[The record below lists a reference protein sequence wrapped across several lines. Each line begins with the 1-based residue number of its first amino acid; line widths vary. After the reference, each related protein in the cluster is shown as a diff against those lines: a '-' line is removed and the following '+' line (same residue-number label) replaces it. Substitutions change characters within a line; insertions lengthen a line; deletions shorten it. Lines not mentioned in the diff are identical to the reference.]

1 MRTPLHLG
9 IAASLAVVSI
19 PTPIAAQA
27 PPSSP
32 TADPNEKVCENIA
45 AIGSRLAKKRVCAT
59 RAEWEER
66 RRLDRE
72 AVEQAQ
78 KLIGGPCQTTPS
90 ARNGGPTA
98 C

>member
-1 MRTPLHLG
+1 MFVHLLALAVAG
-9 IAASLAVVSI
+9 TAPAEAVAAPAASA
-19 PTPIAAQA
+19 T
-27 PPSSP
+27 
-32 TADPNEKVCENIA
+32 DPNERICESIPE
-45 AIGSRLAKKRVCAT
+45 IGSRLAKKRVCAT
-59 RAEWEER
+59 RAEWDER

-78 KLIGGPCQTTPS
+78 KLIGGPCQSTPS

>member
-1 MRTPLHLG
+1 MLVYLV
-9 IAASLAVVSI
+9 ALAVAG
-19 PTPIAAQA
+19 TA
-27 PPSSP
+27 PPE
-32 TADPNEKVCENIA
+32 TVVARVANATNPNEKICESIPE
-45 AIGSRLAKKRVCAT
+45 IGSRLSKKRVCAT
-59 RAEWEER
+59 RAEWDEK

-90 ARNGGPTA
+90 GRNGGPTT

>member
-1 MRTPLHLG
+1 MLVYLIAVAIAGDAPAQTVATP
-9 IAASLAVVSI
+9 AAS
-19 PTPIAAQA
+19 T
-27 PPSSP
+27 
-32 TADPNEKVCENIA
+32 TNPNEKVCENIVPV
-45 AIGSRLAKKRVCAT
+45 GSRLAKKRVCAT
-59 RAEWEER
+59 RGEWDER

>member
-1 MRTPLHLG
+1 MLVYLIALAVAGDAPAEAAATA
-9 IAASLAVVSI
+9 AAS
-19 PTPIAAQA
+19 T
-27 PPSSP
+27 
-32 TADPNEKVCENIA
+32 TNPNEKICENIVPV
-45 AIGSRLAKKRVCAT
+45 GSRLAKKRVCAT
-59 RAEWEER
+59 RAEWDER

-78 KLIGGPCQTTPS
+78 KMIGGPCQTTPS

>member
-1 MRTPLHLG
+1 MHVRLMALAIVLSVPT
-9 IAASLAVVSI
+9 AS
-19 PTPIAAQA
+19 PAQA
-27 PPSSP
+27 PPPSP
-32 TADPNEKVCENIA
+32 AADPNEKVCENLT

-72 AVEQAQ
+72 AVESAQ
-78 KLIGGPCQTTPS
+78 KMIGGPCQTTPG

>member
-1 MRTPLHLG
+1 MHVRLL
-9 IAASLAVVSI
+9 ALAVALTI
-19 PTPIAAQA
+19 PAAPSPAQA

-32 TADPNEKVCENIA
+32 TADPNEKVCENLT

-72 AVEQAQ
+72 AVESAQ
-78 KLIGGPCQTTPS
+78 KMIGGPCQTTPS

>member
-1 MRTPLHLG
+1 MFVHLVALAMMAPAPAEG
-9 IAASLAVVSI
+9 MAAPATS
-19 PTPIAAQA
+19 
-27 PPSSP
+27 
-32 TADPNEKVCENIA
+32 TATPNEKICESIPV
-45 AIGSRLAKKRVCAT
+45 IGSRLAKKRVCAT
-59 RAEWEER
+59 RAEWDER

-90 ARNGGPTA
+90 ARNGGPTS

>member
-1 MRTPLHLG
+1 MRMPLLLG
-9 IAASLAVVSI
+9 IAASMAMVS
-19 PTPIAAQA
+19 THAPIAAQA

-32 TADPNEKVCENIA
+32 AADPNEKVCENIV
-45 AIGSRLAKKRVCAT
+45 AIGSRLAKKRVCAS

-72 AVEQAQ
+72 AVESAQ
-78 KLIGGPCQTTPS
+78 KMIGGPCQTTPS

>member
-1 MRTPLHLG
+1 MFVHLVALAMMSPAPTEAVATS
-9 IAASLAVVSI
+9 AASS
-19 PTPIAAQA
+19 TN
-27 PPSSP
+27 
-32 TADPNEKVCENIA
+32 PNEKICESIPV
-45 AIGSRLAKKRVCAT
+45 IGSRLAKKRICAT
-59 RAEWEER
+59 RAEWDER

-78 KLIGGPCQTTPS
+78 KLIGGPCQTTPA

>member
-1 MRTPLHLG
+1 MFVYLVALAM
-9 IAASLAVVSI
+9 AATTSAQSVTA
-19 PTPIAAQA
+19 PAAN
-27 PPSSP
+27 
-32 TADPNEKVCENIA
+32 TANPNEKICESIVQL
-45 AIGSRLAKKRVCAT
+45 GSRLAKKKVCAT